1 MDVPEPGIN
10 EEKGV
15 LPNSLAELSE
25 EIEPET
31 QPYLIS
37 FLNYNDKMCQLEGSF
52 DDKQRK
58 NSLKLIKQI
67 GTKVFVKS
75 DISKLGVTIKPV
87 VNDGDYSDLYTG
99 LDDGV
104 QVEEAY
110 LSGGYSEKGRLFFF
124 TVDSQKIF
132 YFIAFKNT
140 HIDTSKSYKRY

>member
-1 MDVPEPGIN
+1 MDVPEPGIS
-10 EEKGV
+10 EEESI

-31 QPYLIS
+31 RPYLIS
-37 FLNYNDKMCQLEGSF
+37 FLNYNDRLCQLEGSF
-52 DDKQRK
+52 DNKQRK
-58 NSLKLIKQI
+58 NCLMLIKKI
-67 GTKVFVKS
+67 GTKVFSKS
-75 DISKLGVTIKPV
+75 DIFKLEVTIKPV
-87 VNDGDYSDLYTG
+87 VNDGDYSDLYRG

-110 LSGGYSEKGRLFFF
+110 LSNGYNEKGRMFFF

-140 HIDTSKSYKRY
+140 HIDTSKSSIKH